1 MARAAEIPAPVVRRL
16 SLYLR
21 QLETLQDAGR
31 RTVSSRQL
39 AAALRSTDA
48 QVRKDLA
55 HFGQFGRPGIGYRV
69 EGLIRSLRR
78 VLGTDR
84 SWNVCV
90 VGAGNLGRA
99 LACYRGFARHGFTL
113 VAAFDQDPAVV
124 GRELDAGQRIRVQ
137 PMREMAT
144 TIRRR
149 GIQLGIVAVPAS
161 EAQQVANQLVDAG
174 VSGIL
179 NFAPVPLTLSPE
191 TVVVAV
197 DLSVPLEQ
205 LSFRLGRGRT

>member
-1 MARAAEIPAPVVRRL
+1 MARVADIPAPVIRRL

-21 QLETLQDAGR
+21 QLETLRDGGR

-39 AAALRSTDA
+39 AAGLKSTDA

-55 HFGQFGRPGIGYRV
+55 HFGQFGQPGIGYRV
-69 EGLIRSLRR
+69 EGLIRSLRHI
-78 VLGTDR
+78 LGTDR
-84 SWNVCV
+84 NWNVCV

-124 GRELDAGQRIRVQ
+124 GHELGAGQRIRVQ
-137 PMREMAT
+137 PMRELAT
-144 TIRRR
+144 TVRKLSIR
-149 GIQLGIVAVPAS
+149 LGIVAVPAS
-161 EAQQVANQLVDAG
+161 EAQQVATQLVDAG
-174 VSGIL
+174 VRGIL
-179 NFAPVPLTLSPE
+179 NFAPVPLALPPE
-191 TVVVAV
+191 TVVAAV

-205 LSFRLGRGRT
+205 LSFQLGRG